1 MGLLLLWVIG
11 KGQDEVQ
18 HPDTLLLTMS
28 RSVELARAGNKNIQ
42 RARLQQQMADET
54 TGIQKDLQTPD
65 FSLHASY
72 ARITN
77 LLEYHGSLS
86 KTETIKAIPDMY
98 ELSGNMKVLLYAGKR
113 IKTAIDIATE
123 EASLARLKN
132 AATGNDIHI
141 KTIATYLG
149 IYHLQSLQAVIQER
163 IAEYQQRLKE
173 VQALK
178 KNGAVTKN
186 EILRA
191 QLQLSDMQL
200 SLISNRRNIEIAIQ
214 ELKTLL
220 NVSEH
225 TQLVLD
231 TAYLSN
237 MPLLEQNYEA
247 CLTQAYQKEEM
258 QIARKEET
266 LAQLERKE
274 VKGNYYPTV
283 ALFGSWA
290 YKYPDYMLFP
300 PGPHLYRL
308 GMIGVDATFNLSN
321 LYKNKKHMALANK
334 KVADKALETAIL
346 QDEITDQVHKEY
358 VQLQEIKE
366 RIPVTETAIQQ
377 AEENYR
383 IVKTKY
389 LNQLAL
395 ITDITDA
402 DNALLTA
409 RFSNIRE
416 KINAQMKYY
425 QLLYAT
431 GALQQPSATSHTLL
445 QQQ

>member
-1 MGLLLLWVIG
+1 MGLLLLWVTG
-11 KGQDEVQ
+11 NGQEEAQ

-28 RSVELARAGNKNIQ
+28 RSVELARSGNKNIQ
-42 RARLQQQMADET
+42 RAHLQQQMADDKI
-54 TGIQKDLQTPD
+54 GIEKDLQTPD
-65 FSLHASY
+65 FGLHASY

-77 LLEYHGSLS
+77 LLEYHGSLA

-98 ELSGNMKVLLYAGKR
+98 ELSGNMKMPLYAGKR

-123 EASLARLKN
+123 EAAVSRLKYT
-132 AATGNDIHI
+132 AAGNTIHI

-149 IYHLQSLQAVIQER
+149 IYQLQCLQAVINER

-178 KNGAVTKN
+178 RNGAVTKN

-200 SLISNRRNIEIAIQ
+200 SLISNRSNIEIAMQ

-231 TAYLSN
+231 TARLSN

-283 ALFGSWA
+283 ALLGSWA

-300 PGPHLYRL
+300 PSPHLYRL
-308 GMIGVDATFNLSN
+308 GMIGVDATFSISN
-321 LYKNKKHMALANK
+321 LYKNKKRMSLANK
-334 KVADKALETAIL
+334 KVADKALETKIL
-346 QDEITDQVHKEY
+346 RDEITDQVHKEY

-383 IVKTKY
+383 IIRTKY

-402 DNALLTA
+402 DNALLSA
-409 RFSNIRE
+409 RVSNITE

-431 GALQQPSATSHTLL
+431 GALQQPSTPQH
-445 QQQ
+445 

>member
-1 MGLLLLWVIG
+1 MGLLLLWVPG
-11 KGQDEVQ
+11 NGQEAMQ

-42 RARLQQQMADET
+42 RAHLQQQMADDKT
-54 TGIQKDLQTPD
+54 SIQKNLQTPD
-65 FSLHASY
+65 FGLHASY

-86 KTETIKAIPDMY
+86 NTETIKAIPDMY
-98 ELSGNMKVLLYAGKR
+98 ELSGNMKMPLYAGKR
-113 IKTAIDIATE
+113 IKTSIDIAIE
-123 EASLARLKN
+123 EAAMARLKS

-149 IYHLQSLQAVIQER
+149 IYHLQSLQAVINER

-191 QLQLSDMQL
+191 ELQLSNMQL
-200 SLISNRRNIEIAIQ
+200 SLISNRKNIEIAMQ

-220 NVSEH
+220 NLNDH
-225 TQLVLD
+225 TQLTLD
-231 TAYLSN
+231 TAHLSD
-237 MPLLEQNYEA
+237 MPLLEQSYEA
-247 CLTQAYQKEEM
+247 CLTLAYQKEEM

-290 YKYPDYMLFP
+290 YNYPNYRMFP
-300 PGPHLYRL
+300 PTPYLYRL
-308 GMIGVDATFNLSN
+308 GMIGIDATFSLSD
-321 LYKNKKHMALANK
+321 LYKNKKRMALANK
-334 KVADKALETAIL
+334 KVADKVLETAIL

-366 RIPVTETAIQQ
+366 RIPVTETAIIQ
-377 AEENYR
+377 ATENYR

-402 DNALLTA
+402 DNALLSA
-409 RFSNIRE
+409 RFANITE
-416 KINAQMKYY
+416 KINAQMKYF

-431 GALQQPSATSHTLL
+431 GMLTTPATPSTTLPEQQ
-445 QQQ
+445 